1 MVVAVVA
8 SGDEINKIMEEDA
21 ENIIGEL
28 SKWEAEIMQARNQA
42 DRAVELAKQ
51 RFGNEITPE
60 VEAYIRAQFSD

>member
-1 MVVAVVA
+1 
-8 SGDEINKIMEEDA
+8 MEEDA